1 MNDDKTLPTTASQPG
16 ALIDYAVAIAAL
28 KPSDPILATL
38 IEQVGACTLNLGRQ
52 QGDLL
57 YCLCESILYQ
67 QLSGKAAAAIHRR
80 FLALYPDQNFPT
92 AAELLHT
99 PDDDLRSAG
108 ISRPK
113 IVYLK
118 DLAQKTL
125 DGLPTLTEL
134 EAMDDETIVQTL
146 LPIKGVGRWTV
157 QMLLIFRLH
166 RWDVLPVDDLGIR
179 SGIRRAYSLAEL
191 PDKKTVERI
200 GQPWRPYRTIASWYL
215 WRSLDIKTPA
225 SVTNP

>member
-1 MNDDKTLPTTASQPG
+1 MTTSQ
-16 ALIDYAVAIAAL
+16 LEESIDYSVAIAAL
-28 KPSDPILATL
+28 TQADPILATL

-52 QGDLL
+52 KGDLL

-80 FLALYPDQNFPT
+80 FLALYPHQGFPT
-92 AAELLHT
+92 AAELLNT

-125 DGLPTLTEL
+125 DGLPTMAEL
-134 EAMDDETIVQTL
+134 DAMDDEAIVQTL
-146 LPIKGVGRWTV
+146 IPIKGVGRWTV

-179 SGIRRAYSLAEL
+179 SGIRRAYGLAEL
-191 PDKKTVERI
+191 PIRKPLSALDNRGDPT
-200 GQPWRPYRTIASWYL
+200 A
-215 WRSLDIKTPA
+215 RSPPGISGAVLDITTPA
-225 SVTNP
+225 STASL

>member
-1 MNDDKTLPTTASQPG
+1 MNNSSLPEAVP
-16 ALIDYAVAIAAL
+16 DYTIAIATL
-28 KPSDPILATL
+28 KQADPILAAL

-52 QGDLL
+52 KGDLL

-80 FLALYPDQNFPT
+80 FLALYPDQESPS
-92 AAELLHT
+92 AADLLNT
-99 PDDDLRSAG
+99 PDEDLRGAG

-125 DGLPTLTEL
+125 DGLPSMAEL
-134 EAMDDETIVQTL
+134 ETMDDEAIVQTL

-179 SGIRRAYSLAEL
+179 SGIRRTYGLAEL

-200 GQPWRPYRTIASWYL
+200 GKPWQPYRTIASWYL
-215 WRSLDIKTPA
+215 WRSLDITTPA
-225 SVTNP
+225 SATKP